1 MWELRESGV
10 QFRTFV
16 HEDGTI
22 ERWQQPKLPAWELP
36 KRDPYER
43 RPRAPDYCEPEI
55 ATPEAASD
63 DATGDDIAAQRT
75 PRNLENLD
83 RAGGVLLLDF
93 EIRFFLENADE
104 DRRTLWH
111 VPL

>member
-1 MWELRESGV
+1 VQCVAAVAREALLREQWWVCRSANAAMWALRESGV
-10 QFRTFV
+10 QFRTIV

-22 ERWQQPKLPAWELP
+22 ERWQQPKLPAWEVP

-63 DATGDDIAAQRT
+63 DATGDDIAA
-75 PRNLENLD
+75 
-83 RAGGVLLLDF
+83 
-93 EIRFFLENADE
+93 
-104 DRRTLWH
+104 
-111 VPL
+111 